1 MRYHARVK
9 TKSPGIQVVD
19 RIARLLEGIANARGP
34 VSLKYLAADS
44 GLHPSTAFR
53 ILAALQQHDLV
64 EKNGAGHYEL
74 GRRLLRLAQ
83 KVPARSDL
91 REIAKP
97 ILNWLRDQT
106 GETVNL
112 TVREGDEV
120 IYVERAVPN
129 RMMRVE
135 QIIGSRA
142 PLHVTAVGKLM
153 LAEGGAANCRAYARR
168 TGLPPYT
175 VNTLTRQQQ
184 LIDAA
189 KRCHAAGYAYDDEE
203 AELGVG
209 CIGVLVRNADGEAVA
224 GLSIS
229 APRERRRDEW
239 IPLLQQAGTRLS
251 QQLGAE

>member
-1 MRYHARVK
+1 MNSKH
-9 TKSPGIQVVD
+9 SGIQVVD
-19 RIARLLEGIANARGP
+19 RLARLMEAIPNEREQ
-34 VSLKYLAADS
+34 VSLKYLTADT
-44 GLHPSTAFR
+44 GLQPSSAFR
-53 ILAALQQHDLV
+53 ILAALQQLDLV
-64 EKNGAGHYEL
+64 EKNPIGSYEL

-83 KVPARSDL
+83 QVPVRSDL
-91 REIAKP
+91 REVAKP
-97 ILNWLRDQT
+97 ILNRLRDQT

-153 LAEGGAANCRAYARR
+153 LAEGGATSCRAYARR

-175 VNTLTRQQQ
+175 AKTLTRAQQ
-184 LIDAA
+184 LIEAA
-189 KRCHAAGYAYDDEE
+189 KHCHASGYAYADEA

-239 IPLLQQAGTRLS
+239 IPLLQEAGARLS
-251 QQLGAE
+251 RQLGHAQ

>member
-1 MRYHARVK
+1 MNSK
-9 TKSPGIQVVD
+9 NSGIQVVD
-19 RIARLLEGIANARGP
+19 RLARLLAAPANAREP
-34 VSLKYLAADS
+34 VSLKYLTADT

-53 ILAALQQHDLV
+53 ILAALQQHDLE
-64 EKNGAGHYEL
+64 EKNPNGSYEL

-83 KVPARSDL
+83 QVPVRSDL
-91 REIAKP
+91 REVAKP

-153 LAEGGAANCRAYARR
+153 LAEGGATSCRAYARR

-175 VNTLTRQQQ
+175 VNTLTRAQQ
-184 LIDAA
+184 LIEAA
-189 KRCHAAGYAYDDEE
+189 KHCHASGYAYDDEE

-239 IPLLQQAGTRLS
+239 IPLLQEAGARLS
-251 QQLGAE
+251 RQLGHAQ

>member
-1 MRYHARVK
+1 MIRRMK
-9 TKSPGIQVVD
+9 TKPPGIQVVD

-53 ILAALQQHDLV
+53 ILAALQQHDIV
-64 EKNGAGHYEL
+64 EKNESGNYEL

-83 KVPARSDL
+83 KVPVRSDL

-153 LAEGGAANCRAYARR
+153 LAEGGAAGCRAYVRR

-175 VNTLTRQQQ
+175 VNTLTRQQ
-184 LIDAA
+184 LIEAA
-189 KRCHAAGYAYDDEE
+189 KRCHAAGYAYDNEE

-209 CIGVLVRNADGEAVA
+209 CIGVLVRNGNGEAVA

-239 IPLLQQAGTRLS
+239 IPLLQEAGARLS
-251 QQLGAE
+251 RQLGHAD